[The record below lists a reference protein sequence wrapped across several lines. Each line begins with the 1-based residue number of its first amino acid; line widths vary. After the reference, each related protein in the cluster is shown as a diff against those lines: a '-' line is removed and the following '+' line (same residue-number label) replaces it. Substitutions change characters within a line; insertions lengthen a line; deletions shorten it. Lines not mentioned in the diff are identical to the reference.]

1 MVITIDAGTNSGYL
15 QLYATVNKTNSVFVG
30 KENEIDF
37 GENKVPLF
45 IYSGDNADSENS
57 SVGKTDMWI
66 QLFLK
71 RKKNHQLKN

>member
-57 SVGKTDMWI
+57 SVGKTDMWTSYS
-66 QLFLK
+66 
-71 RKKNHQLKN
+71 